1 MYIYMYSTVYT
12 HRCTH
17 STPDGSG
24 ALASSGEHAV
34 ERKTMGER
42 ESEDQKMAK
51 RRTEIHD
58 RGRQKDVKK
67 HQMSEGRKQERKNT
81 KIRE

>member
-34 ERKTMGER
+34 ERKKMRER

-51 RRTEIHD
+51 IRW
-58 RGRQKDVKK
+58 KK
-67 HQMSEGRKQERKNT
+67 K
-81 KIRE
+81 